1 MMKND
6 MSQSARCWCGSA
18 RPFESCCGPL
28 LEGRTRAVTAEQLMR
43 SRYTAYVL
51 SDADYLLRTWHA
63 GTRPSSIQFEPHQ
76 RWLGL
81 KIKSTRKGGE
91 QDSDGEVEFVA
102 RFKIDGKGYRMHE
115 LSQFLNTPEGWVYVE
130 GTQLDR
136 QRSGKGTN
144 MRSAQE

>member
-1 MMKND
+1 VTDVIGSMMKND

-81 KIKSTRKGGE
+81 KIKST
-91 QDSDGEVEFVA
+91 
-102 RFKIDGKGYRMHE
+102 E